1 MDTWSGGNQLHRGQE
16 VFITMDYESK
26 LYLGGKS
33 LVNCQKYGAKFLLK
47 ETFTQALIDHTKV

>member
-1 MDTWSGGNQLHRGQE
+1 MDTWSAGNQLYRGQE

-26 LYLGGKS
+26 LYLGSKS

-47 ETFTQALIDHTKV
+47 ETFTQALIDPTKV